1 MNYVKKKNKC
11 GTKDQNYNGS
21 KVEIRTQSSFM
32 GQQLNGSEEISLR
45 DFEIVKEYGSQRRDY
60 LQKCLRTSMLVCS
73 QHPIL
78 TTLIALWMEFRK

>member
-32 GQQLNGSEEISLR
+32 GQQLNESEEISLR
-45 DFEIVKEYGSQRRDY
+45 GFEIVKEWQPKEGLFTKMLTNFYVG
-60 LQKCLRTSMLVCS
+60 LFTTSNPHNLDSIMDGV
-73 QHPIL
+73 
-78 TTLIALWMEFRK
+78 